1 MNKGLKDDS
10 SNFDNCDELLV
21 FLKSLDKTMNKLN
34 KTMNDKFDKL
44 DKTMN
49 EMNNKLDKLDKTM
62 NKLNTTMNDKLDKL
76 NKTMNDRFDEL
87 SLSINLIETGSGK
100 NDIFDFLAQE
110 GGVGPGIEESF
121 SMENSMDSSDLDELP
136 DEVYRYE
143 DY

>member
-10 SNFDNCDELLV
+10 SNKGANNTNK
-21 FLKSLDKTMNKLN
+21 KSQTVNKSINDTSPVLEALN
-34 KTMNDKFDKL
+34 GI
-44 DKTMN
+44 
-49 EMNNKLDKLDKTM
+49 NNKLAEVIELLAKKSGEIS
-62 NKLNTTMNDKLDKL
+62 NKLDKL